1 VAAPI
6 PAPFVHEAAF
16 DEAALEA
23 GRKLFAGPCTFV
35 KGVVALDGLPRADR
49 VEVALAGRSNV
60 GKSTLVNALTG
71 RRTLAKTS
79 NTPGRTQ
86 EINFFAL
93 GEAIHLV
100 DMPGYG
106 YAEAPKERVETWT
119 RLVLDYL
126 RGRPNLKRVLVL
138 IDGRHGPKAI
148 DGEVMGLLDKAA
160 VSYQVVLTKLD
171 KLKPS
176 EVEPAIAATRAAIA
190 KRPAAHPLVMPTS
203 GEKGWGLSELRA
215 QIAALAA

>member
-1 VAAPI
+1 VAAPVI
-6 PAPFVHEAAF
+6 APFAHEASF
-16 DEAALEA
+16 EADALEA

-35 KGVVALDGLPRADR
+35 KGVVGLEFLPPGDR
-49 VEVALAGRSNV
+49 VEIALAGRSNV
-60 GKSTLVNALTG
+60 GKSSLVNALTG
-71 RRTLAKTS
+71 RSTLAKTS

-86 EINFFAL
+86 ELNFFAL
-93 GEAIHLV
+93 GDDIHIV

-148 DGEVMGLLDKAA
+148 DEEVMDLLDKAA
-160 VSYQVVLTKLD
+160 VSYQLVLTKLD

-176 EVEPAIAATRAAIA
+176 EVEPRIAATKAKVA
-190 KRPAAHPLVMPTS
+190 KRPAAHPLLMPTS
-203 GEKGWGLSELRA
+203 AEKGWGLAELRA
-215 QIAALAA
+215 EIAGLAV